1 MSIINGIKEG
11 LLKAEFAMSSAMES
25 ASNEILHVQNEDD
38 KNSIS
43 ISQHVATKSVY
54 EALLRGE
61 ITQEVIDFRYHLYLL
76 SAKIDD
82 YRGILNEDGSARVE
96 RVVVDKPL
104 YVEENDMGYD
114 TVLIQGI
121 KTIDL
126 DDDINVLNS
135 YMSGCKPDNRI
146 STLAIT
152 RKFKPIYK
160 TEIWAKRVVLKKNS
174 DGEYIMD
181 LYFENYKDSI
191 GIELDGREK
200 NDALFRD
207 ELNRVLDG
215 KSSEIYDFDEVYF
228 ITNRPWGDNSG
239 CEYRLKNTGF
249 ISAKKSTIPDT
260 ERKKMMDTGLSILK
274 FHVEPVVIGY
284 PLSEKY
290 ESVEEKERYDTNAP
304 RQQEKKDYVL
314 SPFNS
319 FGVCKCEACGR
330 DMVKEVKDNC
340 TSEIDDGEAYAIA
353 QTDFDESKRVY
364 GRGLCRKCL
373 KEILF

>member
-1 MSIINGIKEG
+1 MNIINGIKEG

-25 ASNEILHVQNEDD
+25 ANNEILHVQNEDD

-104 YVEENDMGYD
+104 YVEENDMGYE

-174 DGEYIMD
+174 DGEI
-181 LYFENYKDSI
+181 NKYKASGLTGKI
-191 GIELDGREK
+191 
-200 NDALFRD
+200 LF
-207 ELNRVLDG
+207 
-215 KSSEIYDFDEVYF
+215 FQ
-228 ITNRPWGDNSG
+228 
-239 CEYRLKNTGF
+239 RLFKF
-249 ISAKKSTIPDT
+249 C
-260 ERKKMMDTGLSILK
+260 LK
-274 FHVEPVVIGY
+274 FLMFFLYLLCQINVEY
-284 PLSEKY
+284 NFN
-290 ESVEEKERYDTNAP
+290 T
-304 RQQEKKDYVL
+304 YV
-314 SPFNS
+314 
-319 FGVCKCEACGR
+319 
-330 DMVKEVKDNC
+330 
-340 TSEIDDGEAYAIA
+340 
-353 QTDFDESKRVY
+353 
-364 GRGLCRKCL
+364 
-373 KEILF
+373 